1 MQSKQKI
8 YIKPVGTVRPCN
20 KLPAVQCRNG
30 YKMNLR
36 MQSKQKIFISSVGAN
51 SMFSKKTCRLAM
63 RSPVCSGF
71 SQNIL
76 KPVILSKQR
85 SCASNFWI
93 YER

>member
-1 MQSKQKI
+1 
-8 YIKPVGTVRPCN
+8 
-20 KLPAVQCRNG
+20 
-30 YKMNLR
+30 

-76 KPVILSKQR
+76 KRVILSVV
-85 SCASNFWI
+85 
-93 YER
+93 ELLDL